1 MRQSLYFVKWYFS
14 LTNLNTE
21 KGKKANKKNIL
32 KYYKWY
38 TEEKEKLY
46 PTSFKVDF
54 EENPMRVLAITELLV
69 VPFVLIQRSW
79 G

>member
-21 KGKKANKKNIL
+21 KGKKLIRKIFLSITSGTQRKKKSSIQRPLKLIL
-32 KYYKWY
+32 R
-38 TEEKEKLY
+38 
-46 PTSFKVDF
+46 
-54 EENPMRVLAITELLV
+54 ENPMRVLAITELLV